1 MWRARNLADRRWWL
15 ALAIVCAGA
24 TAATDIPQHPLERR
38 ALVEPEA
45 ALRDIK
51 SALTQAESR
60 HDFHEQALLQVARAN
75 ACRVIAD
82 WTCQRDAGVAAVTAA
97 RAAGDTILEVRGLIA
112 ESRGRIAL
120 QDYTRGEH
128 LLGDAQL
135 LLNQHPSPTLA
146 ADVYLAYS
154 SLSFTLGKHESAA
167 QYAERGLAV
176 LATDPAP
183 AMRTRL
189 LRNRARAE
197 AQLGKLDQAR
207 ASLTLALKAAD
218 ALIDPKLTAELALES
233 ARVARLAGDVPTQ
246 RSNGER
252 VLALASKLQNSQLA
266 GLGHEVMGL
275 AALDSGDR
283 DAALRE
289 LEIAQLAFRQL
300 DLTRDELRLTR
311 QLMQL
316 MIDHNADPAL
326 WNALVR
332 RFLELDRSVNQS
344 DRAKAADDYEARLK
358 YAEQEMEVLRL
369 SADAQLA
376 RTRAEALAESG
387 RLSAWL
393 TASAL
398 ALLLILSGFF
408 LQQRRSNRKLQ
419 SALAARRESEAKA
432 TDLLQLSKGMVFLH
446 DLRGEL
452 VMVNLAT
459 AEALGE
465 SPDSVV
471 GRALGE
477 FLSDHSR
484 QEFEASL
491 KRLVKS
497 QQDEGTLVVRR
508 RGEGLRH
515 WRYST
520 RLSGTGAYA
529 IGHAVD
535 ITEQLHETQALRDQS
550 MRDALTQAYNR
561 RYFALFEERMG
572 ERPWSIVNVDL
583 DHFKRI
589 NDTHGHDA
597 GDRVL
602 VQMTTHLS
610 GALREGDAL
619 VRSGGDEFVLLLCE
633 GDGARL
639 QSVIAQLRG
648 TVEAAPCR
656 YTVGAAARH
665 GSESLT
671 DTLARA
677 DAEMYAARRRQRGTD

>member
-1 MWRARNLADRRWWL
+1 MRGARDLAGRRWWL
-15 ALAIVCAGA
+15 ACAWLCMVPAGA
-24 TAATDIPQHPLERR
+24 ADIPQHALETR

-45 ALRDIK
+45 ALREIRE
-51 SALTQAESR
+51 ALSQAEAR
-60 HDFHEQALLQVARAN
+60 HDFHEQALLQLARAN
-75 ACRVIAD
+75 ACRVVAD
-82 WTCQRDAGVAAVTAA
+82 WACQRDAGVATVTAA
-97 RAAGDTILEVRGLIA
+97 RAAGDATLEIRGLIA
-112 ESRGRIAL
+112 EARGRIAL
-120 QDYTRGEH
+120 QDYTRAEH

-135 LLNQHPSPTLA
+135 MLNQTPSPALA

-176 LATDPAP
+176 LAEDPAP

-197 AQLGKLDQAR
+197 AQLGQLDQAR
-207 ASLTLALKAAD
+207 ASLAQALQAVD
-218 ALIDPKLTAELALES
+218 ALVDPKLTAELALES
-233 ARVARLAGDVPTQ
+233 ARVARLAGDLPTQ

-252 VLALASKLQNSQLA
+252 VLSMASTLQNSQLA

-283 DAALRE
+283 AGAQRE
-289 LEIAQLAFRQL
+289 LEAAQLAFRKL
-300 DLTRDELRLTR
+300 GLTRDELRLTR

-316 MIDHNADPAL
+316 MVDHDGEPAQ
-326 WNALVR
+326 WNAMVG

-344 DRAKAADDYEARLK
+344 DRAKAADDYEARIK
-358 YAEQEMEVLRL
+358 YAEQELEVLRL
-369 SADAQLA
+369 SADAQLE
-376 RTRAEALAESG
+376 RTRAAALAESS
-387 RLSAWL
+387 RLSTWL

-408 LQQRRSNRKLQ
+408 LQQRRSNRRLQ
-419 SALAARRESEAKA
+419 AALAARRESEAKA

-465 SPDSVV
+465 SPDRMV

-477 FLSDHSR
+477 FLADQSR
-484 QEFEASL
+484 QEFDASL
-491 KRLVKS
+491 KRLAKS

-508 RGEGLRH
+508 RGDGLRH

-520 RLSGTGAYA
+520 RLSGSGAYA

-561 RYFALFEERMG
+561 RYFKVFEERLG
-572 ERPWSIVNVDL
+572 ERPWSVINIDL

-589 NDTHGHDA
+589 NDTQGHDA

-602 VQMTTHLS
+602 IQMTAHL
-610 GALREGDAL
+610 GAALREGDAL
-619 VRSGGDEFVLLLCE
+619 VRSGGDEFVLLLSE
-633 GDGARL
+633 GEGVRL
-639 QSVIAQLRG
+639 QSAIARLRG

-656 YTVGAAARH
+656 YTVGAAVRQ
-665 GSESLT
+665 GSESLA

-677 DAEMYAARRRQRGTD
+677 DTEMYAARRHQRGG